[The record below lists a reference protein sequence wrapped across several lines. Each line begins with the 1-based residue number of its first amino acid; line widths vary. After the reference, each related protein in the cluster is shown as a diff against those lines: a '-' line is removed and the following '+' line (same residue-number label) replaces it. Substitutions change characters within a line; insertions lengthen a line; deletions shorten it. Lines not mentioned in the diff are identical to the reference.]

1 MRLADKVCVI
11 TGASSGI
18 GRAVAEAFAA
28 EGARLLLV
36 ARPPDH
42 ADLKATVQGLPQ
54 AVGLASDLSDPGAA
68 AEIIDKALEH
78 FARVDVLINNAGFAD
93 VALATEFSVERWD
106 RVFNVNLRAMFL
118 LAQSFAR
125 HVIARGGGG
134 SIVNTGSINGIRPE
148 PMLAAYN
155 VSKAGVM
162 ALSQSLALEFGQYSI
177 RVNTVLP
184 GMVYTRQTAPLLDD
198 PSFAGPYL
206 TGIPLGRFADPKDIA
221 PAYVF
226 LASEDARYLT
236 GSSVVVDGGLSIG
249 ISWPEQINEYPD
261 FT

>member
-18 GRAVAEAFAA
+18 GRAVAEGFAR

-36 ARPPDH
+36 ARPQDQ
-42 ADLKATVQGLPQ
+42 ADLDATAQALPE
-54 AVGLASDLSDPGAA
+54 AVGLASDLSDPEAPTG
-68 AEIIDKALEH
+68 IINKALED
-78 FARVDVLINNAGFAD
+78 FGRIDVLVNNAGFAD
-93 VALATEFSVERWD
+93 VAPVIEFSLERWD

-118 LAQSFAR
+118 LSQAFAR
-125 HVIARGGGG
+125 YVIARGGGG
-134 SIVNTGSINGIRPE
+134 AIVNTASINGIRAE

-155 VSKAGVM
+155 VSKAGVI
-162 ALSQSLALEFGQYSI
+162 ALSQSLALEFGQHNI
-177 RVNTVLP
+177 RVNAVLP
-184 GMVYTRQTAPLLDD
+184 GMVYTRQTASLLDD
-198 PSFAGPYL
+198 PKFASSYL
-206 TGIPLGRFADPKDIA
+206 TGIPLGRFADPNDIA

-226 LASEDARYLT
+226 LASEEARYLT
-236 GSSVVVDGGLSIG
+236 GSSLVVDGGLSIG